1 MWFGGLRRPLRQ
13 PTQDQR
19 PDFGGSSENTDIQ
32 DPASVYISDMDEVWE
47 EPDTGIGGEPAGSS
61 VVYRTQQEV
70 DAIFAR
76 LRAWRDRG
84 RTA

>member
-1 MWFGGLRRPLRQ
+1 
-13 PTQDQR
+13 
-19 PDFGGSSENTDIQ
+19 
-32 DPASVYISDMDEVWE
+32 MDEDWDG
-47 EPDTGIGGEPAGSS
+47 PDTGSGGELAGSS
-61 VVYRTQQEV
+61 VVYRTQREA